1 MDEILRLSH
10 ISKTFPGVR
19 ALQDIS
25 FDLKRGEIH
34 CLCGENGAGKSTL
47 IKILSGAYQPDAGGQ
62 IVFNGNEVS
71 LTPLAA
77 LRMGIHTIYQE
88 NIVFNALNIAENIF
102 AGSEITRWGLPQ
114 RKEMQRQTEKVLRYL
129 KSDLAPDM
137 RVSDLTSGQQKI
149 VEIAKALVSKSNVII
164 LDEPTASFSSREI
177 DTVLNIVKT
186 VKKDGIGVIYISHH
200 LDEVFEI
207 GDRATVLRDGR
218 KVSMHPIAGLTKTTL
233 IKDMVGR
240 DPSTFYKRE
249 RVERGEVVLEA
260 RNVTGNGVRN
270 VSFELHR
277 GEVLG
282 IAGMVGSGRSELLEV
297 LFGSAP
303 LVYGEIVING
313 RSVKQSSPKS
323 AIRNKMCFITED
335 RQTTELFLPK
345 TIAENVAVANMVNTR
360 QFVAW
365 PSNDVLTGEKYV
377 KLLNIK
383 APSAQTQVV
392 NLSGGNQQKV
402 VLGKW
407 FNTGGE
413 IYLFDEPSRGIDVGS
428 KQEIYKVMVD
438 LLKEDKAILM
448 VSSDMP
454 EVISMSDRVIVFK
467 RGEIAGELAGEEITE
482 ENILTLSI
490 GDSERV
496 SKPESLEHDIA
507 GQGVALQAIRKPDRV
522 FDLCQF
528 RRDRRSR
535 AVDFDGRFT
544 VPDFH

>member
-1 MDEILRLSH
+1 
-10 ISKTFPGVR
+10 
-19 ALQDIS
+19 
-25 FDLKRGEIH
+25 
-34 CLCGENGAGKSTL
+34 
-47 IKILSGAYQPDAGGQ
+47 
-62 IVFNGNEVS
+62 
-71 LTPLAA
+71 
-77 LRMGIHTIYQE
+77 
-88 NIVFNALNIAENIF
+88 
-102 AGSEITRWGLPQ
+102 
-114 RKEMQRQTEKVLRYL
+114 
-129 KSDLAPDM
+129 
-137 RVSDLTSGQQKI
+137 
-149 VEIAKALVSKSNVII
+149 VSKSDVII

-186 VKKDGIGVIYISHH
+186 VKSDGIGVIYISHH

-218 KVSMHPIAGLTKTTL
+218 KVSMYPIAGLTKTTL

-249 RVERGEVVLEA
+249 RVKRGEAVLEV
-260 RNVTGNGVRN
+260 RNVTGNGVRD

-282 IAGMVGSGRSELLEV
+282 FAGMVGSGRSELMEV

-303 LVYGEIVING
+303 LVYGEIVVNG
-313 RSVKQSSPKS
+313 SSVRHSSPKS
-323 AIRNKMCFITED
+323 AIRNKMCFITES
-335 RQTTELFLPK
+335 RQTTGLFLPK

-360 QFVAW
+360 QFVVRPA
-365 PSNDVLTGEKYV
+365 NEVRTGEKFV

-383 APSAQTQVV
+383 APSARTRVV

-413 IYLFDEPSRGIDVGS
+413 IYIFDEPSLGIDVGS

-438 LLKEDKAILM
+438 LLKEGKAILM

-467 RGEIAGELAGEEITE
+467 QGQIAGELTGEEITE
-482 ENILTLSI
+482 EAILTLSI
-490 GDSERV
+490 GDRQE
-496 SKPESLEHDIA
+496 
-507 GQGVALQAIRKPDRV
+507 
-522 FDLCQF
+522 
-528 RRDRRSR
+528 
-535 AVDFDGRFT
+535 
-544 VPDFH
+544 

>member
-1 MDEILRLSH
+1 MDEILHLSH
-10 ISKTFPGVR
+10 ISRTFPGVR

-25 FDLKRGEIH
+25 FDLKRGEVH

-47 IKILSGAYQPDAGGQ
+47 IKILSGAYQPDEGGQ
-62 IVFNGNEVS
+62 IFFNGKEVS

-77 LRMGIHTIYQE
+77 LKMGIHTIYQE
-88 NIVFNALNIAENIF
+88 HIVFDALSVTENIF
-102 AGSEITRWGLPQ
+102 AGKEITRWGLQQ
-114 RKEMQRQTEKVLRYL
+114 RKEMRRQTEEVLRYL
-129 KSDLAPDM
+129 KSDLSPDM
-137 RVSDLTSGQQKI
+137 RMSALTSGQQKI
-149 VEIAKALVSKSNVII
+149 VEIAKALVSKGNVII
-164 LDEPTASFSSREI
+164 LDEPTASFSSKEI
-177 DTVLNIVKT
+177 DTVLDIVKT
-186 VKKDGIGVIYISHH
+186 IRQNGIGVIYISHH
-200 LDEVFEI
+200 LEEIFKI

-218 KVSMHPIAGLTKTTL
+218 KVSSYPIAGLSKTTL

-240 DPSTFYKRE
+240 DPSSFYKRE
-249 RVERGEVVLEA
+249 RVKRGEPVLEV
-260 RNVTGNGVRN
+260 RNVTGNGARN
-270 VSFELHR
+270 VSFTLRR

-303 LVYGEIVING
+303 LVYGEIAING
-313 RSVKQSSPKS
+313 RLVKQSSPAS

-335 RQTTELFLPK
+335 RQATGLFLPK
-345 TIAENVAVANMVNTR
+345 SIAENVVVANMANTR
-360 QFVAW
+360 NVIELPTHAVA
-365 PSNDVLTGEKYV
+365 TGEKYV
-377 KLLNIK
+377 KLLSIK
-383 APSAQTQVV
+383 APSARTQVV

-438 LLKEDKAILM
+438 LLKGGKAIVM

-467 RGEIAGELAGEEITE
+467 GGEIAGELTGERITE

-490 GDSERV
+490 GD
-496 SKPESLEHDIA
+496 
-507 GQGVALQAIRKPDRV
+507 RKE
-522 FDLCQF
+522 
-528 RRDRRSR
+528 
-535 AVDFDGRFT
+535 
-544 VPDFH
+544 

>member
-1 MDEILRLSH
+1 MDEILRLSQ

-25 FDLKRGEIH
+25 FDLERGEVH

-47 IKILSGAYQPDAGGQ
+47 IKILSGAYQPDEGGQ
-62 IVFNGNEVS
+62 IFFCGNEVS
-71 LTPLAA
+71 LTPRSA
-77 LRMGIHTIYQE
+77 LKMGIHTIYQE
-88 NIVFNALNIAENIF
+88 HIVFNALNITENIF
-102 AGSEITRWGLPQ
+102 AGAEIGQRGLLR
-114 RKEMQRQTEKVLRYL
+114 RKEMRRQTESVLRYL
-129 KSDLAPDM
+129 KSDLSPDARM
-137 RVSDLTSGQQKI
+137 SSLTSGQQKI

-177 DTVLNIVKT
+177 DTVLDIVKT
-186 VKKDGIGVIYISHH
+186 VKEDGIGVIYISHH
-200 LDEVFEI
+200 LEEVFEI

-218 KVSMHPIAGLTKTTL
+218 KVSMYPIAGLTRTTL

-249 RVERGEVVLEA
+249 RVERGEVVLA
-260 RNVTGNGVRN
+260 VRNVTGNGVRN
-270 VSFELHR
+270 ISFDLRR

-282 IAGMVGSGRSELLEV
+282 IAGMVGSGRSELMEV

-303 LVYGEIVING
+303 LVYGEIALNG
-313 RSVKQSSPKS
+313 RRVKLSSPKA

-335 RQTTELFLPK
+335 RQATGLFLPK

-360 QFVAW
+360 DFVAL
-365 PSNDVLTGEKYV
+365 PSNDNLVGEKYL

-383 APSAQTQVV
+383 APSAQTRVV

-413 IYLFDEPSRGIDVGS
+413 IYIFDEPSRGIDVGS

-438 LLKEDKAILM
+438 LLKQGKAIIM

-467 RGEIAGELAGEEITE
+467 QGEVAGELAGKEITE

-490 GDSERV
+490 GD
-496 SKPESLEHDIA
+496 
-507 GQGVALQAIRKPDRV
+507 RKE
-522 FDLCQF
+522 
-528 RRDRRSR
+528 
-535 AVDFDGRFT
+535 
-544 VPDFH
+544 

>member
-1 MDEILRLSH
+1 MRDQESSFVRVSQSMDEILRLSH

-25 FDLKRGEIH
+25 FDLKRGEVH

-47 IKILSGAYQPDAGGQ
+47 IKILSGAYQPDEGGQ
-62 IVFNGNEVS
+62 IFFNGNEVS
-71 LTPLAA
+71 LTPHTAR
-77 LRMGIHTIYQE
+77 RMGIDTIYQE
-88 NIVFNALNIAENIF
+88 HIVFNDLSITENIF
-102 AGSEITRWGLPQ
+102 AGSEITRRGLLQ
-114 RKEMQRQTEKVLRYL
+114 RKEMRRRTENVLRYL
-129 KSDLAPDM
+129 KSDLTPEM

-149 VEIAKALVSKSNVII
+149 VEIAKALMSKSNVII

-186 VKKDGIGVIYISHH
+186 VKKDEIAVIYISHH

-218 KVSMHPIAGLTKTTL
+218 RVSMYPIAGLTKTTL

-249 RVERGEVVLEA
+249 RVERGEVVLDV

-282 IAGMVGSGRSELLEV
+282 IAGMVGSGRSELMEV

-303 LVYGEIVING
+303 LVYGEIVIDG
-313 RSVKQSSPKS
+313 RLVNHSSPKI

-335 RQTTELFLPK
+335 RQTTGLFLPK
-345 TIAENVAVANMVNTR
+345 TIAENVIVANMVNTR
-360 QFVAW
+360 QFVAR
-365 PSNDVLTGEKYV
+365 PSNDILVGEKYV

-383 APSAQTQVV
+383 APSARTRVV

-413 IYLFDEPSRGIDVGS
+413 IYIFDEPSRGIDVGS

-467 RGEIAGELAGEEITE
+467 RGEIAGELTGETITE
-482 ENILTLSI
+482 ENILALSI
-490 GDSERV
+490 GD
-496 SKPESLEHDIA
+496 
-507 GQGVALQAIRKPDRV
+507 RKE
-522 FDLCQF
+522 
-528 RRDRRSR
+528 
-535 AVDFDGRFT
+535 
-544 VPDFH
+544 

>member
-25 FDLKRGEIH
+25 FDLKRGEVH

-47 IKILSGAYQPDAGGQ
+47 IKILSGAYQPDEGGQ

-71 LTPLAA
+71 LTPRTA
-77 LRMGIHTIYQE
+77 LKMGIHTIYQE
-88 NIVFNALNIAENIF
+88 HITFKDLNIIENIF
-102 AGSEITRWGLPQ
+102 VGAEITRRGVLQ
-114 RKEMQRQTEKVLRYL
+114 RKEMRRQTETVLRYL
-129 KSDLAPDM
+129 KSDLSPDM
-137 RVSDLTSGQQKI
+137 RMLDLTSGQQKI
-149 VEIAKALVSKSNVII
+149 VAIAKALMSKSNVII
-164 LDEPTASFSSREI
+164 LDEPTASFSSKEI

-186 VKKDGIGVIYISHH
+186 VKQDGIGVIYISHH

-218 KVSMHPIAGLTKTTL
+218 KVNMYPIAGLTKTTL

-249 RVERGEVVLEA
+249 RVERGEVVLEV

-282 IAGMVGSGRSELLEV
+282 ISGMVGSGRSELMQL

-335 RQTTELFLPK
+335 RQATGLFLPK
-345 TIAENVAVANMVNTR
+345 TIAENVAVANMVNTS
-360 QFVAW
+360 QFVVS
-365 PSNDVLTGEKYV
+365 PSSDDLTGEKFV
-377 KLLNIK
+377 RLLNIK
-383 APSAQTQVV
+383 APSAQTRVV

-413 IYLFDEPSRGIDVGS
+413 IYLFDEPSHGIDVGS

-438 LLKEDKAILM
+438 LLKEGKAILM

-454 EVISMSDRVIVFK
+454 EVISMSDRVMVFR
-467 RGEIAGELAGEEITE
+467 RGEIAGELAREELSE

-490 GDSERV
+490 GD
-496 SKPESLEHDIA
+496 
-507 GQGVALQAIRKPDRV
+507 RK
-522 FDLCQF
+522 
-528 RRDRRSR
+528 
-535 AVDFDGRFT
+535 A
-544 VPDFH
+544 

>member
-1 MDEILRLSH
+1 MRDQELSSFRVSQSMDEILRLSH

-25 FDLKRGEIH
+25 FDLKRGEVH

-47 IKILSGAYQPDAGGQ
+47 IKILSGAYQPDEGQ
-62 IVFNGNEVS
+62 IIFNGNEVS

-88 NIVFNALNIAENIF
+88 HIVFNDLNVTENIF
-102 AGSEITRWGLPQ
+102 AGAEITRRGLVQ
-114 RKEMQRQTEKVLRYL
+114 RREMRRQTENVLKYL
-129 KSDLAPDM
+129 RSDLNPDM
-137 RVSDLTSGQQKI
+137 RMSDLTSGQQKI
-149 VEIAKALVSKSNVII
+149 VEIAKALMSKSNVII

-177 DTVLNIVKT
+177 DTVLSIVRT

-218 KVSMHPIAGLTKTTL
+218 RVSMYPIAGLTKTTL

-249 RVERGEVVLEA
+249 RVQRGEVVLDV

-282 IAGMVGSGRSELLEV
+282 IAGMVGSGRSELMEV

-303 LVYGEIVING
+303 LVYGEILIDG
-313 RSVKQSSPKS
+313 RLVKHPSPKI

-335 RQTTELFLPK
+335 RQTTGLFLPK
-345 TIAENVAVANMVNTR
+345 TIAENVVVANMVNTR
-360 QFVAW
+360 QFVAR
-365 PSNDVLTGEKYV
+365 PSNDILVGEKYV

-383 APSAQTQVV
+383 APSAQTRVV

-413 IYLFDEPSRGIDVGS
+413 IYIFDEPSRGIDVGS

-467 RGEIAGELAGEEITE
+467 RGEIAGELTAETITE
-482 ENILTLSI
+482 ENILALSI
-490 GDSERV
+490 GD
-496 SKPESLEHDIA
+496 
-507 GQGVALQAIRKPDRV
+507 
-522 FDLCQF
+522 
-528 RRDRRSR
+528 RRE
-535 AVDFDGRFT
+535 
-544 VPDFH
+544 

>member
-10 ISKTFPGVR
+10 VSKTFPGVR
-19 ALQDIS
+19 ALEDIS
-25 FDLKRGEIH
+25 FDVKRGEIH

-47 IKILSGAYQPDAGGQ
+47 IKILSGAYQPDEGGR
-62 IVFNGNEVS
+62 IMFDGKDVS
-71 LTPLAA
+71 LTPHSA

-88 NIVFNALNIAENIF
+88 HIVFNDLSITENIF
-102 AGSEITRWGLPQ
+102 TGSEITRWGLQQ
-114 RKEMQRQTEKVLRYL
+114 RTMMRNQAASVLRYL
-129 KSDLAPDM
+129 KSDLSPDLKM
-137 RVSDLTSGQQKI
+137 RDLTSGQQKI
-149 VEIAKALVSKSNVII
+149 VEIAKALLFKSNVII
-164 LDEPTASFSSREI
+164 LDEPTASFSSKEI
-177 DTVLNIVKT
+177 DTVLEIVRQ
-186 VKKDGIGVIYISHH
+186 VRDDGIGVIYISHH

-207 GDRATVLRDGR
+207 GDRATVLRDGK
-218 KVSMHPIAGLTKTTL
+218 KVSVNPISGLTKSAL

-240 DPSTFYKRE
+240 DPSTFYE
-249 RVERGEVVLEA
+249 RQRIERGKVALEV
-260 RNVTGNGVRN
+260 RNLSGNGVRN
-270 VSFELHR
+270 VSFDVHR

-303 LVYGEIVING
+303 RIHGEIRIDGKPVD
-313 RSVKQSSPKS
+313 QSSPRD

-335 RQTTELFLPK
+335 RQNTGLFLDK

-360 QFVAW
+360 NVIMR
-365 PSNDVLTGEKYV
+365 PSEDEAVGDRFIQ
-377 KLLNIK
+377 LLNIK
-383 APSAQTQVV
+383 APNSRTRAV

-413 IYLFDEPSRGIDVGS
+413 IFLFDEPSHGVDVGS

-438 LLKEDKAILM
+438 LLEQDKAILM

-467 RGEIAGELAGEEITE
+467 QGEIVGELTGEAITE

-490 GDSERV
+490 GD
-496 SKPESLEHDIA
+496 
-507 GQGVALQAIRKPDRV
+507 QQA
-522 FDLCQF
+522 
-528 RRDRRSR
+528 
-535 AVDFDGRFT
+535 
-544 VPDFH
+544 

>member
-19 ALQDIS
+19 ALEDVS
-25 FDLKRGEIH
+25 FDLKRGEVH

-47 IKILSGAYQPDAGGQ
+47 IKILSGAYQPDEGGQ

-71 LTPLAA
+71 LTPHSA

-88 NIVFNALNIAENIF
+88 HIVFSALNITENIF
-102 AGSEITRWGLPQ
+102 AGAEITQRGLLQ
-114 RKEMQRQTEKVLRYL
+114 RNEMRRQTASVLRYL
-129 KSDLAPDM
+129 KSDLSPDM
-137 RVSDLTSGQQKI
+137 RMSDLTSGQQKI
-149 VEIAKALVSKSNVII
+149 VEIAKALLFKSNVII

-177 DTVLNIVKT
+177 GTLLDIVRT
-186 VKKDGIGVIYISHH
+186 VKQDGIGVIYISHH

-207 GDRATVLRDGR
+207 GDRATVLRDGLR
-218 KVSMHPIAGLTKTTL
+218 VSMYPIAGLTKATL

-240 DPSTFYKRE
+240 DPSTFYQRE
-249 RVERGEVVLEA
+249 RVARGDVILEA
-260 RNVTGNGVRN
+260 RNVAGNGVRN
-270 VSFELHR
+270 VSFALHR

-282 IAGMVGSGRSELLEV
+282 IAGMAGSGRSELMEV

-303 LVYGEIVING
+303 LEYGEILIDG
-313 RSVKQSSPKS
+313 KAVKQTSPKA

-335 RQTTELFLPK
+335 RQNTGLFLPK
-345 TIAENVAVANMVNTR
+345 TIAENVAVANMVNTS
-360 QFVAW
+360 QFVVRPA
-365 PSNDVLTGEKYV
+365 NDVAIGEKFV

-383 APSAQTQVV
+383 TPNARTRVV

-413 IYLFDEPSRGIDVGS
+413 IYIFDEPSRGIDVGS

-454 EVISMSDRVIVFK
+454 EVISMSDRVIVLK
-467 RGEIAGELAGEEITE
+467 RGEIAGELAGEDITE

-490 GDSERV
+490 GD
-496 SKPESLEHDIA
+496 
-507 GQGVALQAIRKPDRV
+507 QQA
-522 FDLCQF
+522 
-528 RRDRRSR
+528 
-535 AVDFDGRFT
+535 
-544 VPDFH
+544 

>member
-1 MDEILRLSH
+1 MDEVLRLSH

-25 FDLKRGEIH
+25 FDLKRGEVH

-47 IKILSGAYQPDAGGQ
+47 IKILSGAYQPDEGGQ
-62 IVFNGNEVS
+62 IFFNGNEVS
-71 LTPLAA
+71 LTPHAA
-77 LRMGIHTIYQE
+77 LKMGIHTIYQE
-88 NIVFNALNIAENIF
+88 HIVFNHLNITENIF
-102 AGSEITRWGLPQ
+102 AGSEIARRGVLQ
-114 RKEMQRQTEKVLRYL
+114 RKEMRRQTETVLRYL
-129 KSDLAPDM
+129 KSDLSPDM
-137 RVSDLTSGQQKI
+137 RMSDLTSGQQKI
-149 VEIAKALVSKSNVII
+149 VEIAKALMSKSNVII

-177 DTVLNIVKT
+177 GTVLDIVKT
-186 VKKDGIGVIYISHH
+186 LKKDGIGVIYISHH

-218 KVSMHPIAGLTKTTL
+218 RVSMYPIEGLSKTTL

-249 RVERGEVVLEA
+249 RVKRGEVVLEV
-260 RNVTGNGVRN
+260 RNVTGNGARN
-270 VSFELHR
+270 VSFALHR

-282 IAGMVGSGRSELLEV
+282 IAGMVGSGRSELMEV

-303 LVYGEIVING
+303 LVFGEIVIHG
-313 RSVKQSSPKS
+313 RPVKQSSPKS

-335 RQTTELFLPK
+335 RQSTGLFLPK
-345 TIAENVAVANMVNTR
+345 TISENIVVANMVNTR
-360 QFVAW
+360 EFVAL
-365 PSNDVLTGEKYV
+365 PSEDEVTGEKYV

-383 APSAQTQVV
+383 APSAKTQVV

-413 IYLFDEPSRGIDVGS
+413 IYIFDEPSRGIDVGS

-438 LLKEDKAILM
+438 LLKEGKAILM

-467 RGEIAGELAGEEITE
+467 RGEVAGELTGDRITE

-490 GDSERV
+490 GDQKE
-496 SKPESLEHDIA
+496 
-507 GQGVALQAIRKPDRV
+507 
-522 FDLCQF
+522 
-528 RRDRRSR
+528 
-535 AVDFDGRFT
+535 
-544 VPDFH
+544 

>member
-19 ALQDIS
+19 ALEDIS
-25 FDLKRGEIH
+25 FDLKRGEVH

-47 IKILSGAYQPDAGGQ
+47 IKILSGAYQPDDGGQ
-62 IVFNGNEVS
+62 IFFNGNEVS
-71 LTPLAA
+71 LKPQTA

-88 NIVFNALNIAENIF
+88 HNVFSALNITENIF
-102 AGSEITRWGLPQ
+102 AGAEITRRGLLQ
-114 RKEMQRQTEKVLRYL
+114 RQEMQRQTKNVLRYL
-129 KSDLAPDM
+129 KSDLTPDRRM
-137 RVSDLTSGQQKI
+137 SDLTSGQQKI
-149 VEIAKALVSKSNVII
+149 VEIAKALLFKSNVII

-177 DTVLNIVKT
+177 DTLLNIVKT
-186 VKKDGIGVIYISHH
+186 VKEDGLGVIYISHH

-218 KVSMHPIAGLTKTTL
+218 RVSMYPIAGLAKTTL

-240 DPSTFYKRE
+240 DPSTFYERE

-282 IAGMVGSGRSELLEV
+282 IAGMAGSGRSELMEV

-303 LVYGEIVING
+303 LEYGEILISG
-313 RSVKQSSPKS
+313 RSVKLSSPKS

-335 RQTTELFLPK
+335 RQNTGLFLPE

-360 QFVAW
+360 EFVVR
-365 PSNDVLTGEKYV
+365 PSNDVLTGEKFI

-383 APSAQTQVV
+383 APSARTRVV

-413 IYLFDEPSRGIDVGS
+413 IYIFDEPSRGIDVGS

-454 EVISMSDRVIVFK
+454 EVVSMSDRVIVL
-467 RGEIAGELAGEEITE
+467 RQGEVAGELAGEEITE

-490 GDSERV
+490 GD
-496 SKPESLEHDIA
+496 
-507 GQGVALQAIRKPDRV
+507 QQA
-522 FDLCQF
+522 
-528 RRDRRSR
+528 
-535 AVDFDGRFT
+535 
-544 VPDFH
+544 

>member
-25 FDLKRGEIH
+25 FDLKRGEVH

-47 IKILSGAYQPDAGGQ
+47 IKILSGAYQPDEGGQ
-62 IVFNGNEVS
+62 IVFDGNMVS
-71 LTPLAA
+71 LTPLTAMK
-77 LRMGIHTIYQE
+77 MGIHTIYQE
-88 NIVFNALNIAENIF
+88 HIVFNHLNITENVF
-102 AGSEITRWGLPQ
+102 AGAEITRRGLVQ
-114 RKEMQRQTEKVLRYL
+114 RKEMRRQTERVLSYL
-129 KSDLAPDM
+129 KSDLDPDM
-137 RVSDLTSGQQKI
+137 RMSDLTSGQQKI
-149 VEIAKALVSKSNVII
+149 VEIAKALMSKSNVII

-177 DTVLNIVKT
+177 GTVLDIVRT
-186 VKKDGIGVIYISHH
+186 VKEDGIGVIYISHH

-207 GDRATVLRDGR
+207 GNRATVLRDGR
-218 KVSMHPIAGLTKTTL
+218 KVSMYPIAGLTKTAL

-249 RVERGEVVLEA
+249 RVKLGEVVLEA
-260 RNVTGNGVRN
+260 RNLTGNGVRN
-270 VSFELHR
+270 VSFDLRR

-282 IAGMVGSGRSELLEV
+282 IAGMAGSGRSELLEV

-303 LVYGEIVING
+303 LVHGEIVIHG
-313 RSVKQSSPKS
+313 KSVRQSSPKS

-335 RQTTELFLPK
+335 RQSTGLFLPK
-345 TIAENVAVANMVNTR
+345 TIADNVAVANMVNTR
-360 QFVAW
+360 QVLAW
-365 PSNDVLTGEKYV
+365 PSSEALTGEKFV
-377 KLLNIK
+377 KILNIK
-383 APSAQTQVV
+383 APNAQTRVV

-413 IYLFDEPSRGIDVGS
+413 IYLFDEPSHGIDVGS

-438 LLKEDKAILM
+438 LLKEGKAILM

-467 RGEIAGELAGEEITE
+467 RGEIAGELTGERITE

-490 GDSERV
+490 GDQKE
-496 SKPESLEHDIA
+496 
-507 GQGVALQAIRKPDRV
+507 
-522 FDLCQF
+522 
-528 RRDRRSR
+528 
-535 AVDFDGRFT
+535 
-544 VPDFH
+544 

>member
-10 ISKTFPGVR
+10 VSKTFPGVR
-19 ALQDIS
+19 ALEDIS
-25 FDLKRGEIH
+25 FDLKRGEVH

-47 IKILSGAYQPDAGGQ
+47 IKILSGAYQPDEGGQ
-62 IVFNGNEVS
+62 IVFNGNVVS
-71 LTPLAA
+71 LTPHTA
-77 LRMGIHTIYQE
+77 LGMGIHTIYQE
-88 NIVFNALNIAENIF
+88 HIVFNALSITENIF
-102 AGSEITRWGLPQ
+102 AGAEITRRGLLQ
-114 RKEMQRQTEKVLRYL
+114 RKEMARQTADVLRYL
-129 KSDLAPDM
+129 KSDLTPDM
-137 RVSDLTSGQQKI
+137 RMSDLTSGQQKI
-149 VEIAKALVSKSNVII
+149 VEIAKALQFKSNVII

-177 DTVLNIVKT
+177 ETLLNIVRT
-186 VKKDGIGVIYISHH
+186 IREDGIGVIYISHH

-218 KVSMHPIAGLTKTTL
+218 KVSMYPIAGLTKTTL

-240 DPSTFYKRE
+240 DPSTFYERE
-249 RVERGEVVLEA
+249 RVARGEAVFEA
-260 RNVTGNGVRN
+260 RNVTGNGVRD
-270 VSFELHR
+270 VSFTLHR

-282 IAGMVGSGRSELLEV
+282 IAGMAGSGRSELMEV

-303 LVYGEIVING
+303 LERGEIAING
-313 RSVKQSSPKS
+313 KPVKLSSPKS

-335 RQTTELFLPK
+335 RQNTGLFLPK

-360 QFVAW
+360 DFIVR
-365 PSNDVLTGEKYV
+365 PSSENLTGEKFV

-383 APSAQTQVV
+383 APSARTRVV

-413 IYLFDEPSRGIDVGS
+413 IFIFDEPSRGIDVGS
-428 KQEIYKVMVD
+428 KQEIYRVMVD

-454 EVISMSDRVIVFK
+454 EVVSMSDRVIVLK
-467 RGEIAGELAGEEITE
+467 QGAIAGELAGEEITE

-490 GDSERV
+490 GDQQ
-496 SKPESLEHDIA
+496 P
-507 GQGVALQAIRKPDRV
+507 
-522 FDLCQF
+522 
-528 RRDRRSR
+528 
-535 AVDFDGRFT
+535 
-544 VPDFH
+544 

>member
-25 FDLKRGEIH
+25 FDLKRGEVH

-47 IKILSGAYQPDAGGQ
+47 IKILSGAIQPDEDGQ
-62 IVFNGNEVS
+62 IFVDGNAVT
-71 LTPLAA
+71 LTPNTA

-88 NIVFNALNIAENIF
+88 HIVFNALNITENIF
-102 AGSEITRWGLPQ
+102 AGLEIARRGLLQ
-114 RKEMQRQTEKVLRYL
+114 RKEMRRQTENVLRYL
-129 KSDLAPDM
+129 KSDLTPDM
-137 RVSDLTSGQQKI
+137 RMTDLTSGQQKI

-186 VKKDGIGVIYISHH
+186 VKRDGIGVIYISHH

-218 KVSMHPIAGLTKTTL
+218 RVSMYPIAELTKTTL

-249 RVERGEVVLEA
+249 RVKRGETVLEV
-260 RNVTGNGVRN
+260 RNVSGNGVRD
-270 VSFELHR
+270 VSFDLHR

-282 IAGMVGSGRSELLEV
+282 FAGMVGSGRSELMEV

-303 LVYGEIVING
+303 LVYGEIAING
-313 RSVKQSSPKS
+313 RPVKHSSPKS
-323 AIRNKMCFITED
+323 AIRNKMCFITES
-335 RQTTELFLPK
+335 RQTTGLFLPK

-360 QFVAW
+360 EFVVRPA
-365 PSNDVLTGEKYV
+365 NDVLTGEKYV

-383 APSAQTQVV
+383 APSARTRVV

-413 IYLFDEPSRGIDVGS
+413 IYIFDEPSLGIDVGS

-438 LLKEDKAILM
+438 LLKEGKAILM

-467 RGEIAGELAGEEITE
+467 QGQIAGELSGEELTE
-482 ENILTLSI
+482 ENILSLSI
-490 GDSERV
+490 G
-496 SKPESLEHDIA
+496 
-507 GQGVALQAIRKPDRV
+507 LQKSSAI
-522 FDLCQF
+522 Q
-528 RRDRRSR
+528 
-535 AVDFDGRFT
+535 
-544 VPDFH
+544 

>member
-1 MDEILRLSH
+1 LL
-10 ISKTFPGVR
+10 
-19 ALQDIS
+19 
-25 FDLKRGEIH
+25 
-34 CLCGENGAGKSTL
+34 
-47 IKILSGAYQPDAGGQ
+47 
-62 IVFNGNEVS
+62 
-71 LTPLAA
+71 
-77 LRMGIHTIYQE
+77 
-88 NIVFNALNIAENIF
+88 
-102 AGSEITRWGLPQ
+102 Q
-114 RKEMQRQTEKVLRYL
+114 RKEMRRQTESVLRYL
-129 KSDLAPDM
+129 KSDLTPDM
-137 RVSDLTSGQQKI
+137 RMTDLTSGQQKI

-186 VKKDGIGVIYISHH
+186 VKSDGIGVIYISHH

-218 KVSMHPIAGLTKTTL
+218 KVSMYPIAGLTKTTL

-249 RVERGEVVLEA
+249 RVKRGEAVLEV
-260 RNVTGNGVRN
+260 RNVTGNGVRD

-282 IAGMVGSGRSELLEV
+282 FAGMVGSGRSELMEV

-303 LVYGEIVING
+303 LVYGEIVVNG
-313 RSVKQSSPKS
+313 SSVRHSSPKS
-323 AIRNKMCFITED
+323 AIRNKMCFITES
-335 RQTTELFLPK
+335 RQTTGLFLPK

-360 QFVAW
+360 QFVVRPA
-365 PSNDVLTGEKYV
+365 NEVRTGEKFV

-383 APSAQTQVV
+383 APSARTRVV

-413 IYLFDEPSRGIDVGS
+413 IYIFDEPSLGIDVGS

-438 LLKEDKAILM
+438 LLKEGKAILM

-467 RGEIAGELAGEEITE
+467 QGQIAGELTGEEITE
-482 ENILTLSI
+482 EAILTLSI
-490 GDSERV
+490 GDRQE
-496 SKPESLEHDIA
+496 
-507 GQGVALQAIRKPDRV
+507 
-522 FDLCQF
+522 
-528 RRDRRSR
+528 
-535 AVDFDGRFT
+535 
-544 VPDFH
+544 

>member
-1 MDEILRLSH
+1 MRDQESSSFRVSQSMDEILRLSH

-25 FDLKRGEIH
+25 FDLKRGEVH

-47 IKILSGAYQPDAGGQ
+47 IKILSGAYQPDEGQ
-62 IVFNGNEVS
+62 IIFNGNEVS

-88 NIVFNALNIAENIF
+88 HIVFNDLNVTENIF
-102 AGSEITRWGLPQ
+102 AGAEITRRGLVQ
-114 RKEMQRQTEKVLRYL
+114 RREMRRQTENVLKYL
-129 KSDLAPDM
+129 RSDLNPDM
-137 RVSDLTSGQQKI
+137 RMSDLTSGQQKI
-149 VEIAKALVSKSNVII
+149 VEIAKALMSKSNVII

-177 DTVLNIVKT
+177 DTVLSIVRT

-218 KVSMHPIAGLTKTTL
+218 RVSMYPIAGLTKTTL

-249 RVERGEVVLEA
+249 RVQRGEVVLDV

-282 IAGMVGSGRSELLEV
+282 IAGMVGSGRSELMEV

-303 LVYGEIVING
+303 LVYGEILIDG
-313 RSVKQSSPKS
+313 RLVKHPSPKI

-335 RQTTELFLPK
+335 RQTTGLFLPK
-345 TIAENVAVANMVNTR
+345 TIAENVVVANMVNTR
-360 QFVAW
+360 QFVAR
-365 PSNDVLTGEKYV
+365 PSNDILVGEKYV

-383 APSAQTQVV
+383 APSAQTRVV

-413 IYLFDEPSRGIDVGS
+413 IYIFDEPSRGIDVGS

-467 RGEIAGELAGEEITE
+467 RGEIAGELTAETITE
-482 ENILTLSI
+482 ENILALSI
-490 GDSERV
+490 GD
-496 SKPESLEHDIA
+496 
-507 GQGVALQAIRKPDRV
+507 
-522 FDLCQF
+522 
-528 RRDRRSR
+528 RRE
-535 AVDFDGRFT
+535 
-544 VPDFH
+544 

>member
-25 FDLKRGEIH
+25 FDLMRGEVH

-47 IKILSGAYQPDAGGQ
+47 IKILSGAIQPDEDGQ
-62 IVFNGNEVS
+62 IFVDGAAVT
-71 LTPLAA
+71 LTPNTA

-88 NIVFNALNIAENIF
+88 HIVFNALNITENIF
-102 AGSEITRWGLPQ
+102 AGSEIARRGLLQ
-114 RKEMQRQTEKVLRYL
+114 RKEMRRQTESVLRYL
-129 KSDLAPDM
+129 KSDLTPDM
-137 RVSDLTSGQQKI
+137 RMTDLTSGQQKI
-149 VEIAKALVSKSNVII
+149 VEIAKALVSKSDVII

-186 VKKDGIGVIYISHH
+186 VKSDGIGVIYISHH

-218 KVSMHPIAGLTKTTL
+218 KVSMYPIAGLTKTTL

-249 RVERGEVVLEA
+249 RVKRGEAVLEV
-260 RNVTGNGVRN
+260 RNVTGNGVRD
-270 VSFELHR
+270 VSFTLHR

-282 IAGMVGSGRSELLEV
+282 FAGMVGSGRSELMEV

-303 LVYGEIVING
+303 LVYGEIVVNG
-313 RSVKQSSPKS
+313 SSVRHSSPKS
-323 AIRNKMCFITED
+323 AIRNKMCFITES
-335 RQTTELFLPK
+335 RQTTGLFLPK

-360 QFVAW
+360 QFVVRPA
-365 PSNDVLTGEKYV
+365 NEVRTGEKFV

-383 APSAQTQVV
+383 APSARTRVV

-413 IYLFDEPSRGIDVGS
+413 IYIFDEPSLGIDVGS

-438 LLKEDKAILM
+438 LLKEGKAILM

-467 RGEIAGELAGEEITE
+467 QGQIAGELTGEEITE
-482 ENILTLSI
+482 EAILTLSI
-490 GDSERV
+490 GDRQE
-496 SKPESLEHDIA
+496 
-507 GQGVALQAIRKPDRV
+507 
-522 FDLCQF
+522 
-528 RRDRRSR
+528 
-535 AVDFDGRFT
+535 
-544 VPDFH
+544 